1 MPRNATITMRIEGGL
16 KSEVENI
23 FRQLGLTTTEAI
35 NIFFTA
41 VKNHRGLPF
50 PLQLDT
56 PQPVVVATTDAVIR
70 QAALDRLS
78 GKYQEMSPV
87 DDIIRRK
94 QEEID
99 QEEQKV
105 RP

>member
-35 NIFFTA
+35 NIFLTA
-41 VKNHRGLPF
+41 VRNRRGLPF
-50 PLQLDT
+50 SLQLDA
-56 PQPVVVATTDAVIR
+56 PQPVVSTTDAVIR

-78 GKYQEMSPV
+78 GKYQGMSPV

>member
-1 MPRNATITMRIEGGL
+1 MPRNATITMRIEGSL

-23 FRQLGLTTTEAI
+23 FRQLGLTTTDAI
-35 NIFFTA
+35 NIFLTA
-41 VKNHRGLPF
+41 VRNRRGLPF

-56 PQPVVVATTDAVIR
+56 PQPVVATTDAVIR
-70 QAALDRLS
+70 QAAMDRLS
-78 GKYQEMSPV
+78 GKYQRMSPV

-105 RP
+105 KP